1 MNFYNPFS
9 LSLFSREIL
18 MTGSPNIKTPAM
30 DVPLLP
36 LPDAKEQGENI
47 KKYFSRVLLKD
58 VRERRD

>member
-1 MNFYNPFS
+1 
-9 LSLFSREIL
+9 

-58 VRERRD
+58 VREREGIQKEEMKIQLNY